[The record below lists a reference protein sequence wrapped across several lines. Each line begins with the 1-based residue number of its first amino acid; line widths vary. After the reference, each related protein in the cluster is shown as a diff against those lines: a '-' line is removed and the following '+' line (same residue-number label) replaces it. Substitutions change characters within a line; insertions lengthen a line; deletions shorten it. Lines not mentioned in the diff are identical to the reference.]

1 MSFVLLV
8 SVFGYQ
14 LGRLGFSLAVLPS
27 TTGSV
32 GGIWEAAMKLLS
44 TSVLAAIVG
53 FGMIAASAPSAQE
66 TMTKEKLV
74 GPWRLVSFKA
84 TAGDKVSYPLGEHPG
99 GYVEITPTR
108 YWLMAIDPARKAP
121 AAATLTDAEAISL
134 MKSQVAYTGKYDVD
148 PAQTPDGIKITIH
161 VDAASNQA
169 LTGTNRVFYARVDG
183 NKMSLKSPTLV
194 VGTSGVTSVVELE
207 YAKAE

>member
-1 MSFVLLV
+1 
-8 SVFGYQ
+8 
-14 LGRLGFSLAVLPS
+14 
-27 TTGSV
+27 
-32 GGIWEAAMKLLS
+32 MKILS
-44 TSVLAAIVG
+44 TSALAAIVTLG
-53 FGMIAASAPSAQE
+53 AIVGSSPSEAQD
-66 TMTKEKLV
+66 TMTKEKLI

-99 GYVEITPTR
+99 GYIEITPTR
-108 YWLMAIDPARKAP
+108 YWVMLIDPTRKAP

-169 LTGTNRVFYARVDG
+169 LTGTNRVLYARVDG
-183 NKMSLKSPTLV
+183 NKMSVKSPTLV
-194 VGTSGVTSVVELE
+194 VGTSGITSVVELE